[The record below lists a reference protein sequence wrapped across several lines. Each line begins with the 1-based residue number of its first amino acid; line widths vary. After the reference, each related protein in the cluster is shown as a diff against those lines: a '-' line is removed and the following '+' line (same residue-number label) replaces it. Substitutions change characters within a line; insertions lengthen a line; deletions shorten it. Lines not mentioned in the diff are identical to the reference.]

1 LKLDIVSA
9 LYGLEPGGAE
19 ISTRILA
26 QELVRLGVDLE
37 VVSTRS
43 SAVDE
48 PCGVVLE
55 PMHVFH
61 WRVLLLLGNRLLDR
75 VYEWAFVRRWERRRP
90 DVVLIEDHMSLIGAV
105 RAVERLRK
113 RGQNIALA
121 MTQLWEVDFE
131 FLFRYRPW
139 PLAWMVVHRFDRANR
154 FDRRMDFV
162 NGVTEY
168 LRDRIVDRLEVA
180 PERCGIYYT
189 IAIKEGPKLET
200 ASAPERPLIL
210 APGRINPEK
219 GSLFFY
225 DVVRELAKRRRD
237 FQALFLGGGPSAD
250 VIRRRIEGDG
260 LSDVCALSGSMPY
273 EQFVRKYA
281 EATVVAAPI
290 MYPCGYTR
298 VVLESLYAGKP
309 VITFDQ
315 GSMPEII
322 VDGKTGYRVP
332 PHSVGAFA
340 DACERFIDDPALAV
354 AMSDDCRATAIEHAD
369 LEVAA
374 RGLLARLERIQAER
388 APASSSTT

>member
-1 LKLDIVSA
+1 MKLDIVSA

-26 QELVRLGVDLE
+26 QELGRLGVDLE
-37 VVSTRS
+37 VVSTRPA
-43 SAVDE
+43 AVGE

-55 PMHVFH
+55 PLD
-61 WRVLLLLGNRLLDR
+61 RVPYWAILWLGNRVLDR
-75 VYEWAFVRRWERRRP
+75 LFKAALIRRWERRRP

-105 RAVERLRK
+105 AAVEELRK

-121 MTQLWEVDFE
+121 MTQLWEVDTE
-131 FLFRYRPW
+131 FFFKYRPW
-139 PLAWMVVHRFDRANR
+139 PIAFVLVYRFRKANQL
-154 FDRRMDFV
+154 DRRMDFV
-162 NGVTEY
+162 NGVTAY
-168 LRDRIVDRLEVA
+168 LRKRVVDRLGVA

-189 IAIKEGPKLET
+189 IAIKEGPKLE
-200 ASAPERPLIL
+200 APPPARPLIL

-225 DVVRELAKRRRD
+225 EVVRELAARRRD
-237 FQALFLGGGPSAD
+237 FDALFLGGGPYEKGL
-250 VIRRRIEGDG
+250 RRRIERDG
-260 LSDVCALSGSMPY
+260 LGDVCSISGSIPY

-322 VDGKTGYRVP
+322 VDGKTGFRIP
-332 PHSVGAFA
+332 PHSVEKFA
-340 DACERFIDDPALAV
+340 DACERFIDDPALASN
-354 AMSDDCRATAIEHAD
+354 MSDDCRQTAIDHAD
-369 LEVAA
+369 LAVAA
-374 RGLLARLERIQAER
+374 RGLLDRLERIRAER
-388 APASSSTT
+388 AG